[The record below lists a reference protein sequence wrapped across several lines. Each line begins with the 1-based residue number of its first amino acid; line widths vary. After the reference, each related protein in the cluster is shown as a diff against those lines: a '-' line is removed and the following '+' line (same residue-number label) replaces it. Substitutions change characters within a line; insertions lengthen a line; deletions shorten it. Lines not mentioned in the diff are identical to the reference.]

1 MSDASEPVLHAPEP
15 ATACLQLV
23 LRALAFAARK
33 HRQQRRKDQEA
44 SPYINHPIDL
54 ANILAN
60 EAGVFDPVVLTAAV
74 LHDTVEDTET
84 TLEEISAEFGEEIS
98 AVVAEVTDDRSLS
111 RDERKRQQVEHAP
124 SRSFRAQQ
132 LKLADKIANLRDI
145 ARSPPE
151 TWTLERKRDY
161 FEWAK
166 AVVAGLRGRHATLEA
181 LFDEAYGRKP

>member
-1 MSDASEPVLHAPEP
+1 MSEAAQPTEGQGP
-15 ATACLQLV
+15 
-23 LRALAFAARK
+23 ALATLQRVLAALSFAARK
-33 HRQQRRKDQEA
+33 HRLQRRKDQEA

-60 EAGVFDPVVLTAAV
+60 EAQIFDEVVLAAAV

-84 TLEEISAEFGEEIS
+84 TLDEITEAFGAEVS

-111 RDERKRQQVEHAP
+111 REARKRAQIEHAP
-124 SRSFRAQQ
+124 TRSFRAQQ

-151 TWTLERKRDY
+151 GWSLQRKRDY
-161 FEWAK
+161 FEWAR
-166 AVVAGLRGRHATLEA
+166 AVVAGLPDRHERLLA
-181 LFDEAYGRKP
+181 LFDEAYSKKP